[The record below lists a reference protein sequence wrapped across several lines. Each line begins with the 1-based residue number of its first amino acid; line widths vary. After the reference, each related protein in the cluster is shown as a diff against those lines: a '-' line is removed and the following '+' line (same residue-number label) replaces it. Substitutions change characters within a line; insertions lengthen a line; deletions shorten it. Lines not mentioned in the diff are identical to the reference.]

1 MEDAGSVTL
10 IFYSLSKEW
19 KKEPF
24 LNLVAA
30 AAQFSSLTH
39 VELAIGRAATQD
51 GSMKDVARVF
61 NDDVGVELVS
71 RTGRN
76 PLYKYLQ
83 IGCSKAQ
90 EQKMLAFARRV
101 VGRPFSNVGM
111 ARSIFWPRTS
121 DYKSFFCAE
130 LVAAILK
137 EGGLLDQTSNPGAAT
152 PQSLHELYR
161 QRAATTANP
170 YVLRQQACT
179 SKLTTNTI
187 VSKRQYRPPEIERPL
202 LRSAKPPP
210 PVGGS
215 FGARPPAL
223 HPLSD
228 GHTQSSAFKSSL
240 RVLNEGQMYARAPPI
255 KLENFTMNS
264 LFRT

>member
-39 VELAIGRAATQD
+39 VELAIGNAATQD

-121 DYKSFFCAE
+121 DYNSFFCAE
-130 LVAAILK
+130 LVAA
-137 EGGLLDQTSNPGAAT
+137 
-152 PQSLHELYR
+152 
-161 QRAATTANP
+161 TTANP
-170 YVLRQQACT
+170 YVMRQKACT
-179 SKLTTNTI
+179 SKLTTKTI